1 MRKSKRS
8 LVRLLFCG
16 VGIFLN
22 GCATKPL
29 RGPINVSVCLYSTK
43 SKSFKCSN
51 GSNSWNV
58 PEEIADK
65 YVAYPPEDNALI
77 MSGCLVDKSQ

>member
-1 MRKSKRS
+1 MRKNKRW

-16 VGIFLN
+16 VGIFLE
-22 GCATKPL
+22 GCSTQHSPRPL
-29 RGPINVSVCLYSTK
+29 NIAVCLYSTK

-51 GSNSWNV
+51 GSNSWSI

-77 MSGCLVDKSQ
+77 MSGCLVDRPQ